1 MPSKK
6 VILWS
11 LAGVGIFCCAALT
24 GWFPLIA
31 QEEGMAK
38 KDFLAFFA
46 DEKGYEFGGVISRT
60 LGEEQVVWL
69 GGPEEGRAKVN
80 LYSVPEDQFTNALV
94 YPKKKDDDDRY
105 TTKLLP
111 FPIKKE
117 SLKLVTSFEEDIQSA
132 TTRTRISLPIK
143 KAGLF
148 YLEATM
154 GNRKG
159 EMLLVVSNIVAQ
171 AKEEGGKLVIWTAD
185 SRTGRHVTGGE
196 IVAYQLLNKRRE
208 LERTNIDS
216 QGIARITRSEEGD
229 IAWIRSGGET
239 AFIPLNYSS
248 HVPQPVSYGWW
259 GGKFHPYTSFAKSY
273 SFTDRMLY
281 QPGDIVYFKSLLRQ
295 DDDAVYSLPGGMA
308 KVKVWTGWGQEE
320 TVIFEKTMAITAS
333 GAVDGNF
340 LIPKDAETGDYSYS
354 IDYGNLDRNTGWY
367 SYGPSVD
374 TSFVVEHYRKPEFGL
389 DIEVVDDQL
398 IVGDNVEFEIQGTY
412 FSGEPLRGKT
422 VTYTVSAG
430 TYYDSSY
437 FFDGEDAFGDSYRYG
452 GWGGPVITE
461 KSVTLGNDGKYRAS
475 VPTHPHQN
483 FLPQVYHIQVR
494 SQDSEQNEVYESRN
508 ALVLPGDYA
517 LYRKDFDYGN
527 QTGKEVELSFQARQN
542 RENVSLARQFEV
554 KIHHERWIED
564 GYSGKYPNY
573 RKVEK
578 DLAPGTMQTNE
589 QGEGNFRFTPP
600 EEGSYLLTFLGKDD
614 RGNTVKREIWIWAS
628 DRDGWFYQ
636 PGEGE
641 RGLVTIKTDKEN
653 YVPGEKMQITL
664 ASPLRDREV
673 WLSFERSGVRRFQI
687 VKLEGNTATVS
698 VPVEEGDMPNIFLVA
713 TLFSD
718 TSVITN
724 TLEVAVSTEAKRIHV
739 ELRPDK
745 ERYQPGETVSLEVFG
760 KDSQGKPVSGEVAVW
775 AIDKALFE
783 LMDQAPADVF
793 KTFWSERYHD
803 TVSAHS
809 LEGVLFTLNLAES
822 GGCFLSGTPILM
834 GDGTRKAIQDVR
846 IGERVLTRK
855 DQNDS
860 SLKEA
865 LVTGTHSVEVD
876 GYLIINGTLRVTP
889 EHKMFVNGSWT
900 VAGSIQA
907 GDKLVGIQGEE
918 VTVTDIAFV
927 REKVLVHNL
936 TIDTYHTYF
945 AGDVWVHNNK
955 GGGVRSAFKDTA
967 YWNPRVRLGDNGKA
981 RVTFRLP
988 DNTTTWVISGIAT
1001 AGATQFG
1008 QARQE
1013 ISVSK
1018 NVLINEALPELMR
1031 LGDEVKVNVQVRNNT
1046 SEKLDFTVRGA
1057 FSNGTITDGAE
1068 RMVTLEEGNTEVVS
1082 YTFVPESINEKATFL
1097 VRAEANGKG
1106 AEFADAIERTVP
1118 IRQKEFVQKVLEAKD
1133 GDTSFSLSLPVDAD
1147 LKRTKV
1153 QLDLAPSLLGT
1164 LPTAMRGL
1172 LDYPYG
1178 CVEQTTSRFVPLVI
1192 AQKEKGIFKE
1202 ALAEKNTQEMIEA
1215 GVKHLEELQSNDGGW
1230 GFWHDDESN
1239 PFITSY
1245 VVEYLLEARSLGI
1258 AQDEI
1263 TSMLSRTRGY
1273 AERASQVAIEE
1284 RQKKQNIPYS
1294 KVEPQDSFMPLI
1306 SLAYTKSLLGIPV
1319 GKNEVQE
1326 GELIPNFSLLSPEI
1340 LSLAVLTNV
1349 RINEMDPAKNGV
1361 NALVNQSK
1369 TDVLGWRYWEAGKIH
1384 YYASRDAATALALRA
1399 LLEAKYDREVLM
1411 SIVRSLPSTRKA
1423 GYWSNTFATAQ
1434 VVRALVDFFRY
1445 NTPEQPNY
1453 QYTIKLDGKEIAS
1466 GRMTSA
1472 FQNVVVSIVSEKIQS
1487 TGSHI
1492 EISHEGEGEIYSS
1505 LIQKIHRTTESF
1517 EGESHGLTL
1526 KRSYENISEPRAEP
1540 ALGDTV
1546 RVRLTVTGVQRSH
1559 DRLVIEDELPAG
1571 MVPINEGFKNEQG
1584 AVNDTQ
1590 RSWQEGYIEE
1600 YKEDG
1605 VVMTVYT
1612 GRGQK
1617 EYKLSYLARVVN
1629 AGTYFVPPAYAEFM
1643 YSPEVYAYSSSTKM
1657 VLPAESTAPPEPKR
1671 PLADF
1676 LEENSSFHEMLAYFL
1691 FGFGILSGLA
1701 AAFLLWRRRQNVR

>member
-6 VILWS
+6 VVLWF
-11 LAGVGIFCCAALT
+11 LAGVGIFCCTAFFWRST
-24 GWFPLIA
+24 LIA
-31 QEEGMAK
+31 QEGMAE
-38 KDFLAFFA
+38 KDLLAFFA

-69 GGPEEGRAKVN
+69 GGPETGRAKIN

-94 YPKKKDDDDRY
+94 YPEKKDDDDRY

-117 SLKLVTSFEEDIQSA
+117 KLNLVTSFEENIQSA
-132 TTRTRISLPIK
+132 ATRTRISLPIK
-143 KAGLF
+143 KSGLF

-154 GNRKG
+154 GNRRG
-159 EMLLVVSNIVAQ
+159 EMLLVTSNIVAQ

-185 SRTGRHVTGGE
+185 SRTGKHVTSGE
-196 IVAYQLLNKRRE
+196 IIAYQLVKKKKE
-208 LERTNIDS
+208 LERANIDN
-216 QGIARITRSEEGD
+216 QGIARITRGEEGD
-229 IAWIRSGGET
+229 VAWIRSGGEA
-239 AFIPLNYSS
+239 AFIPLNYAS

-259 GGKFHPYTSFAKSY
+259 GGKFHPYASFAKSY

-281 QPGDIVYFKSLLRQ
+281 QPGDMVYFKSLLRQ
-295 DDDAVYSLPGGMA
+295 DDDAVYSIPGGMA
-308 KVKVWTGWGQEE
+308 KAKVWTGWGQEE

-340 LIPKDAETGDYSYS
+340 LIPTDAKTGYYSYS
-354 IDYGNLDRNTGWY
+354 VDYGNLDRNTGWY

-389 DIEVVDDQL
+389 DVEVVDDQL

-430 TYYDSSY
+430 TYYDSPY

-452 GWGGPVITE
+452 GWGGPVVTE
-461 KSVTLGNDGKYRAS
+461 KSVTLGNDGKYRVS

-494 SQDSEQNEVYESRN
+494 GQDSEQNEVYESRN
-508 ALVLPGDYA
+508 TLVLPGDYS
-517 LYRKDFDYGN
+517 LYRKDFNYGN
-527 QTGKEVELSFQARQN
+527 RAEKEMELLFQVRQN
-542 RENVSLARQFEV
+542 RDNVSLARQFEV
-554 KIHHERWIED
+554 KIHHERWIEE
-564 GYSGKYPNY
+564 GSSGKYPNY

-589 QGEGNFRFTPP
+589 QGEGAFRFTPP

-614 RGNTVKREIWIWAS
+614 RGNTIKREIWVWAS
-628 DRDGWFYQ
+628 ARDGWFYQ

-641 RGLVTIKTDKEN
+641 QNLVSIKTDKEK
-653 YVPGEKMQITL
+653 YVPGEKMEITL
-664 ASPLRDREV
+664 TSPLRDREV

-687 VKLEGNTATVS
+687 VKLDGNTARVA

-713 TLFSD
+713 TMFSD

-724 TLEVAVSTEAKRIHV
+724 TLEVAVSTEAKHIQV
-739 ELRPDK
+739 ELHPDK
-745 ERYQPGETVSLEVFG
+745 EQYQPSETVSLEVFG
-760 KDSQGKPVSGEVAVW
+760 KDNQGKPVSGEVAIW

-793 KTFWSERYHD
+793 KTFWSERFHD
-803 TVSAHS
+803 TTNAHS
-809 LEGVLFTLNLAES
+809 LEGVLFSLNLAES
-822 GGCFLSGTPILM
+822 GGCFLSGTPVLM
-834 GDGTRKAIQDVR
+834 GDGTRKAIQDVQ
-846 IGERVLTRK
+846 IGDKVLTRK
-855 DQNDS
+855 DLNDA

-865 LVTGTHSVEVD
+865 VVTGTHTVEVD
-876 GYLIINGTLRVTP
+876 GYLIINDTLRVTP

-900 VAGSIQA
+900 AAGSIQV

-918 VTVTDIAFV
+918 VVVADIAFV

-955 GGGVRSAFKDTA
+955 DGGVRSAFKDTA

-1008 QARQE
+1008 QAHQE

-1018 NVLINEALPELMR
+1018 NVLVNEALPELMR
-1031 LGDEVKVNVQVRNNT
+1031 LGDEVKINVQIRNNT
-1046 SEKLDFTVRGA
+1046 AEKLDFAVRGT
-1057 FSNGTITDGAE
+1057 FSNGTIVDGAE
-1068 RMVTLEEGNTEVVS
+1068 RTITLEGRSTEMVT
-1082 YTFVPESINEKATFL
+1082 YTFVPESVNEKATFL
-1097 VRAEANGKG
+1097 VRAETNGKG

-1133 GDTSFSLSLPVDAD
+1133 GDTSFSLLLPVDAD

-1153 QLDLAPSLLGT
+1153 QLEIAPSLLGT

-1215 GVKHLEELQSNDGGW
+1215 GVKHLGELQNNNGGW

-1263 TSMLSRTRGY
+1263 TLLLARARGY
-1273 AERASQVAIEE
+1273 VEQASREAVEE
-1284 RQKKQNIPYS
+1284 REKARNVPYS
-1294 KVEPQDSFMPLI
+1294 KVEAQDNFMPLI
-1306 SLAYTKSLLGIPV
+1306 SLAYAKSLLGMTV
-1319 GKNEVQE
+1319 WKDEVQE
-1326 GELIPNFSLLSPEI
+1326 GVLIPNFSLLSPEL
-1340 LSLAVLTNV
+1340 LSLAVLTSV
-1349 RINEMDPAKNGV
+1349 RINEMDPAKNGA

-1369 TDVLGWRYWEAGKIH
+1369 TDALGWRYWEAGKIH

-1399 LLEAKYDREVLM
+1399 LLEAKYDREVLL

-1472 FQNVVVSIVSEKIQS
+1472 FQNVVVPIISEKIQP
-1487 TGSHI
+1487 TGSQI
-1492 EISHEGEGEIYSS
+1492 EISHEGEGDIYSS
-1505 LIQKIHRTTESF
+1505 LIQRIHRTTESF

-1526 KRSYENISEPRAEP
+1526 ERSYENVSEPRAEP
-1540 ALGDTV
+1540 ALGDTI

-1559 DRLVIEDELPAG
+1559 DRLVVEDMLPAG

-1584 AVNDTQ
+1584 TVNDAQ
-1590 RSWQEGYIEE
+1590 RGWQEGYVEE

-1605 VVMTVYT
+1605 VVMTTYT
-1612 GRGQK
+1612 GQGGK

-1629 AGTYFVPPAYAEFM
+1629 AGTYFVPPAYTEFM
-1643 YSPEVYAYSSSTKM
+1643 YSPEAYAYSSSTKM
-1657 VLPAESTAPPEPKR
+1657 TFPAESTAPPEPKR
-1671 PLADF
+1671 PFADF
-1676 LEENSSFHEMLAYFL
+1676 LEEKISFREVMAYFL
-1691 FGFGILSGLA
+1691 FGVGILSGLGA
-1701 AAFLLWRRRQNVR
+1701 TFLIRRRHQNLG